1 MRKPYLKTV
10 LAVATLILVAL
21 PITGCSGEVS
31 FTTASLSEATM
42 ALGTDA
48 DAKPINPTD
57 TFQVDTPEIF
67 CSVKLS
73 NAPSDTEIT
82 SEWVYIEGELE
93 GYDNHV
99 IDTYT
104 LVTDGDRYLTF
115 SMERPDDG
123 WPVGTY
129 ELVLYVDG
137 KDETSVGFS
146 VTGEANPFSGST
158 SSSPTLS
165 EATMAL
171 GVDSQARPVNP
182 TSTFAQD
189 TPEIFCSVLMTNVT
203 GPVDVLSEWYYIE
216 GEVEGVTN
224 LLIDAV
230 PLTVP
235 VDQYL
240 QFSLTIPDS
249 GWPVGTYK
257 LVIYVNG
264 VEKMEV
270 PFAVEAAPSLVSDV
284 TMSLDVDDDA
294 RPINPTSVF
303 PAGTT
308 RVYTTL
314 YVNPEVPSGTKLIA
328 EWYSLDGDSPTLFDV
343 YDFDVEGDYD
353 YYFYY
358 DVPDGWPAGEYA
370 VVVYLGGEQQA
381 IVYYSVE

>member
-1 MRKPYLKTV
+1 
-10 LAVATLILVAL
+10 
-21 PITGCSGEVS
+21 
-31 FTTASLSEATM
+31 
-42 ALGTDA
+42 
-48 DAKPINPTD
+48 
-57 TFQVDTPEIF
+57 
-67 CSVKLS
+67 
-73 NAPSDTEIT
+73 
-82 SEWVYIEGELE
+82 
-93 GYDNHV
+93 
-99 IDTYT
+99 
-104 LVTDGDRYLTF
+104 
-115 SMERPDDG
+115 
-123 WPVGTY
+123 
-129 ELVLYVDG
+129 
-137 KDETSVGFS
+137 
-146 VTGEANPFSGST
+146 
-158 SSSPTLS
+158 
-165 EATMAL
+165 
-171 GVDSQARPVNP
+171 
-182 TSTFAQD
+182 
-189 TPEIFCSVLMTNVT
+189 MTNVT
-203 GPVDVLSEWYYIE
+203 EPVDVLSEWYYIE

-314 YVNPEVPSGTKLIA
+314 YVSPEVPAGTKLIA
-328 EWYSLDGDSPTLFDV
+328 EWYSLDGDSPSLFDV